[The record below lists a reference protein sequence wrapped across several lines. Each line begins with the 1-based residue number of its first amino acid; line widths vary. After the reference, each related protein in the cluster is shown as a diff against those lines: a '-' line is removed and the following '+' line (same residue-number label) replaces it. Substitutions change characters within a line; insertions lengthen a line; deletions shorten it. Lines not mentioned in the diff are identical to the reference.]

1 MVLNSTFPFF
11 FECKGLMVAK
21 GRGVFVD
28 RINQFLTKT
37 YEYWP
42 SNLDVNAVVV
52 INNVRVKANT
62 TTLA

>member
-1 MVLNSTFPFF
+1 MA
-11 FECKGLMVAK
+11 AK

-52 INNVRVKANT
+52 INNVRLKADT